1 MVAQATSTRRVLV
14 VDDDQRIRSALPRLI
29 ASWPG
34 YEVVGVRDNAH
45 DLALAVV
52 RLHPDVVLLDL
63 DMPGRS
69 AIHAIEDLRYRGK
82 PAKVLILSALA
93 DPALIRAS
101 LDAGAEGYVLK
112 EDGPEALREGL
123 EAVLMGGRYLSRGLA
138 GIAGRGTGEAPR
150 P

>member
-1 MVAQATSTRRVLV
+1 MVAHAIATCRVLV

-34 YEVVGVRDNAH
+34 YEVVGTRDSAE
-45 DLALAVV
+45 DLALSVV
-52 RLHPDVVLLDL
+52 RLRPDVVLLDL

-69 AIHAIEDLRYRGK
+69 PLHAIEDLGYRGK
-82 PAKVLILSALA
+82 PAKVLVLSALGDA
-93 DPALIRAS
+93 PSVRAS

-112 EDGPEALREGL
+112 DDGPEALREGL

-138 GIAGRGTGEAPR
+138 GVVDERERLPR
-150 P
+150 H